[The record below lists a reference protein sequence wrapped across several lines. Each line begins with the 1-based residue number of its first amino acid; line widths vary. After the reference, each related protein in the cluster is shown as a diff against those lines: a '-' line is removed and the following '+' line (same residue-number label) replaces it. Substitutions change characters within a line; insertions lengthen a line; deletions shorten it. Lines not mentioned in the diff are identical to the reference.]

1 MLQLQ
6 MSGGPLQRR
15 RLIRKGRK
23 KMKKLDRSELTQE
36 QIELAMDCDSPAALV
51 KLAKERGYEMTEVE
65 AEAYLSELADFKLD
79 SEALKKIAGG
89 GCGYYNCGARQQDC
103 DDYCPGA
110 CGRYGECFEY

>member
-1 MLQLQ
+1 MQIKKEAITREMIEKALTCENPKDLVAL
-6 MSGGPLQRR
+6 SG
-15 RLIRKGRK
+15 
-23 KMKKLDRSELTQE
+23 
-36 QIELAMDCDSPAALV
+36 
-51 KLAKERGYEMTEVE
+51 KEGYEMTENE
-65 AEAYLSELADFKLD
+65 AEAYLDELADFKLD

>member
-1 MLQLQ
+1 MQ
-6 MSGGPLQRR
+6 
-15 RLIRKGRK
+15 IK
-23 KMKKLDRSELTQE
+23 KEAITGEM
-36 QIELAMDCDSPAALV
+36 IEKALACESPKDLV
-51 KLAKERGYEMTEVE
+51 TLAEKEGYEMTEAE
-65 AEAYLSELADFKLD
+65 AEAYLDELADFKLD

>member
-79 SEALKKIAGG
+79 SEALKKVAGG
-89 GCGYYNCGARQQDC
+89 GCYSRHTGGEWECKK
-103 DDYCPGA
+103 YCNNR
-110 CGRYGECFEY
+110 CKDKDISY

>member
-1 MLQLQ
+1 MQ
-6 MSGGPLQRR
+6 
-15 RLIRKGRK
+15 IK
-23 KMKKLDRSELTQE
+23 KEAITREMIEKALTCE
-36 QIELAMDCDSPAALV
+36 NPKDLVALAG
-51 KLAKERGYEMTEVE
+51 KEGYEMTENE
-65 AEAYLSELADFKLD
+65 AEAYLDELADFKLD